1 MNIVKHIKDN
11 FPSVSQLNKQYVAT
25 PPHPTLCLDNFIP
38 AETVKAMKEECN
50 SLSTNGTWDT
60 DKAFTR
66 AGSYMDQKIN
76 IDECPIG
83 REVKNQLS
91 SKPFL
96 LWLGDVTGH
105 YDIVP
110 DPYMVGAGYMRCRK
124 GDSLKIHTDFN
135 FNNDLKLYRMLSLV
149 IYLNEDWK
157 QEWNGDLQFWD
168 FERKGCV
175 KNYYPEAGKMIL
187 WRYHRLG
194 FHGHPKPLTCPESVY
209 RDGFRMFY
217 YVSEHAGYKLDK
229 VPHRSQFYYD
239 KDLQEPYD
247 ITSE

>member
-1 MNIVKHIKDN
+1 MNIVKHVKDN

-38 AETVKAMKEECN
+38 LDTVRAMKAECD
-50 SLSTNGTWDT
+50 SLQWD
-60 DKAFTR
+60 KEFTR
-66 AGSYMDQKIN
+66 AGSHMVEKSDL
-76 IDECPIG
+76 DDCPVATD
-83 REVKNQLS
+83 VKNQLS
-91 SKPFL
+91 SASFL
-96 LWLGDVTGH
+96 KWLGDITGH
-105 YDIVP
+105 YDIIP
-110 DPYMVGAGYMRCRK
+110 DPYMVGAGYMRCAR

-149 IYLNEDWK
+149 IYLNEDWQK
-157 QEWNGDLQFWD
+157 EWNGDLQFWD

-175 KNYYPEAGKMIL
+175 KKYYPEAGKMVL
-187 WRYHRLG
+187 WRYNRLG
-194 FHGHPKPLTCPESVY
+194 FHGHPEPLACPKDTY

-229 VPHRSQFYYD
+229 TPHRSLYYYD
-239 KDLQEPYD
+239 PNTQEPYD